1 MSEQTHGSFSHETGT
16 LESWRNRRLRVLGVV
31 VALCFATLPISA
43 FLQQSPPAIL
53 RSASEPF
60 IDETTLPNIAWTCP
74 MHPEVHELHDD
85 TSCPICN
92 MRLVETRRVAA
103 WTCPVHSVIFERGEG
118 VCPIDGERLVR
129 MNLSL
134 AWTCPEHPEIDT
146 LNPGLCPIDRVTR
159 LVQRLSPLPHEDHT
173 PKHGGIFFMAP
184 DNWHHIEGVYP
195 GAGRIAVYVYDNYS
209 QPISAEAVH
218 GRIVLEEQYDVEA
231 NEVREVV
238 AYPLAASS
246 DETYLEAQIGN
257 QELPLEV
264 VAKVRFDGDATED
277 RFDFVFT
284 SHGQENASPSGSEL
298 DLAGPLQPTSDS
310 SAALSPSSIDALLAV
325 AIPGDPKTIV
335 REIVDRNSDIRKLLE
350 AGMFTEIYIPALQ
363 AKELALGLG
372 SHMVNLA
379 SDRQVVVTLAVK
391 SLVRSAWLL
400 DWYGDLGNRPLIQE
414 AYSIFETAVNHLRAA
429 YEIQ

>member
-1 MSEQTHGSFSHETGT
+1 MSEHLQCSLSHKTGF
-16 LESWRNRRLRVLGVV
+16 LGLWRNPRLRLLGVV
-31 VALCFATLPISA
+31 VALCFAILPISA
-43 FLQQSPPAIL
+43 FIQQAPQAIL
-53 RSASEPF
+53 RSVSEPF
-60 IDETTLPNIAWTCP
+60 IDETSLPDIAWTCP
-74 MHPEVHELHDD
+74 MHPEVHELHGD

-92 MRLVETRRVAA
+92 MRLIETRRVVA
-103 WTCPVHSVIFERGEG
+103 WTCPTHSVILERGEG

-129 MNLSL
+129 MNLGL
-134 AWTCPEHPEIDT
+134 AWTCPEHSEIDA
-146 LNPGLCPIDRVTR
+146 LNPGLCPIDNTTR

-209 QPISAEAVH
+209 QPISAEAIQ
-218 GRIVLEEQYDVEA
+218 GRIVLEEKYDVNA

-246 DETYLEAQIGN
+246 DDSYLEAQIGN

-264 VAKVRFDGDATED
+264 VAKVRFDGDTTED
-277 RFDFVFT
+277 RFDFVFS
-284 SHGQENASPSGSEL
+284 SHGQENVDPSSPETNIDIPSEPVL
-298 DLAGPLQPTSDS
+298 DS
-310 SAALSPSSIDALLAV
+310 SAELSPSSIDALLAV
-325 AIPGDPKTIV
+325 AIPGDPESIV
-335 REIVDRNSDIRKLLE
+335 SEIADRDSDIRKLLE
-350 AGMFTEIYIPALQ
+350 SGLFTEIYIPALQ
-363 AKELALGLG
+363 AKELALALG
-372 SHMVNLA
+372 SHTVQLT

-414 AYSIFETAVNHLRAA
+414 AYSIFETAVSHLRAA